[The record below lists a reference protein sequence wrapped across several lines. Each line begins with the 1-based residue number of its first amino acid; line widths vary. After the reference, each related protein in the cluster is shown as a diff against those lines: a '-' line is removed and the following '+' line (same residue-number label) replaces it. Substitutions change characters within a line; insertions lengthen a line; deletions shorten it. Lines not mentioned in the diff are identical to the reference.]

1 MSWGGL
7 CPYCKEPFK
16 GKGAQESRIMGAH
29 RTTVRY
35 PFSTRRE
42 TCPYGGGTVED
53 AAAGITPR
61 RRRQLNAGVAQL

>member
-7 CPYCKEPFK
+7 CPYCKEPYK
-16 GKGAQESRIMGAH
+16 GKGAPESRIMGPH
-29 RTTVRY
+29 RTTV
-35 PFSTRRE
+35 PGPLGLRRE
-42 TCPYGGGTVED
+42 PCPYAGGTVED

>member
-16 GKGAQESRIMGAH
+16 GKGAQEGRIMGAH
-29 RTTVRY
+29 KTGWCLPCTRVRE
-35 PFSTRRE
+35 R
-42 TCPYGGGTVED
+42 CPYGGGTVED

-61 RRRQLNAGVAQL
+61 RRRQLDAGVAKL